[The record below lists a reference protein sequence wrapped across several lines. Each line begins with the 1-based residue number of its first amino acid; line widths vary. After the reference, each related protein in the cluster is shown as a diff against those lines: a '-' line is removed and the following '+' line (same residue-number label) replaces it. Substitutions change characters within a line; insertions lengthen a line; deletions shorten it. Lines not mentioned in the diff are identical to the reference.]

1 MADISKDIEIL
12 NATLKG
18 DGPYNLWRHI
28 YPRTTENVLRVL
40 DVVDVKGKDAFAVL
54 SSSDILFSLIDKKAK
69 RIDTFDINPL
79 TLRYYYLRK
88 WMLECGVL
96 DGKDL
101 SYEEVHNIINASR
114 KYVSVDEEESVRLWN
129 EYVDG
134 LEKWFFN
141 LYNAA
146 LFDYVPERFACSYDE
161 HIDNLVDYLCR
172 VPLSFQQVDIGTN
185 DGTIRQDEYDLVYA
199 SNIMDLNDHIRV
211 QTMRDRFYSMLRSDG
226 EVICTNLVN
235 HPYFHFFEE
244 QKRIFEERFIYDELF
259 RERIGHQDNVYY
271 RYIKK

>member
-1 MADISKDIEIL
+1 MADINKDIEIL
-12 NATLKG
+12 NSTLKG

-40 DVVDVKGKDAFAVL
+40 DVVDVKEKDVFAVL
-54 SSSDILFSLIDKKAK
+54 SSSDILFSLIDKKVK
-69 RIDTFDINPL
+69 RVETFDINPL

-96 DGKDL
+96 DGRNL
-101 SYEEVHNIINASR
+101 SYDDVHNIINANRS
-114 KYVSVDEEESVRLWN
+114 YTCLDEEESVKLWN
-129 EYVDG
+129 IYVDG

-141 LYNAA
+141 LYNAV
-146 LFDYVPERFACSYDE
+146 LFEYVPERLACSYDE
-161 HIDNLVDYLCR
+161 NIKSLVEYLKK
-172 VPLSFQQVDIGTN
+172 VPLVFENIDMGEGSVVTKG
-185 DGTIRQDEYDLVYA
+185 GEYDLVYA

-211 QTMRDRFYSMLRSDG
+211 QTMRDRFYSMLKSKG

-244 QKRIFEERFIYDELF
+244 QKRIFEEKFMYEELF
-259 RERIGHQDNVYY
+259 RERIGHQDNIYY